1 MSINLV
7 LVDDDI
13 NNYDFK
19 MLEKDEYRKFPFDIE
34 PDFFTSNSDESV
46 DPGAKYIA
54 MALTQEGEYDKI
66 ICISSLKSDV
76 QTSFDDANERVLKI
90 KTSAGFFNIIKD
102 VRIYAVQVVEIAS

>member
-7 LVDDDI
+7 LIDDDVSLY
-13 NNYDFK
+13 NFA
-19 MLEKDEYRKFPFDIE
+19 MLEKDEYKKFSFDIE
-34 PDFFTSNSDESV
+34 ADFFSSNRDEST

-54 MALTQEGEYDKI
+54 MNMTQDGEYDRI
-66 ICISSLKSDV
+66 ICISSLKADV

-102 VRIYAVQVVEIAS
+102 TRIYAVQVVEITS